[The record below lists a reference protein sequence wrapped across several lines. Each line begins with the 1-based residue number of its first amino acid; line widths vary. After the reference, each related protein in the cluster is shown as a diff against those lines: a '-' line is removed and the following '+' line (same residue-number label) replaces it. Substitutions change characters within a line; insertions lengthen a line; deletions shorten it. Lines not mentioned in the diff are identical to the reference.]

1 MNKRIKDYLVIGFAL
16 FAMFFGAG
24 NLIFPPALGRQT
36 GSGFLISIIGF
47 LITGVG
53 LPLLGIL
60 SCIKSGGNFELM
72 ANKVGKKFSI
82 ITTTALILSIGP
94 MVAIPRTAATT
105 FELSLH
111 PLFPSVKPFII
122 ILIYFIITLAF
133 VLNPTSIVDN
143 IGKFLTPILM
153 IMLSLIIIKGIILPI
168 GPITNTHFNNLFSGS
183 LLQGYQTMDAMAAVI
198 FASIIITSVK
208 NKGYTSSNSIL
219 KTTIYSSIVAVIGL
233 SFIYGGLLYLGSQT
247 TTLFG
252 QDISKTQLITEIAKN
267 ILGSFGTVT
276 LSISVGLACLT
287 TSIGLTATAS
297 EFFTRL
303 SKGKLPYKFNA
314 IAISIISMII
324 ALNGVDKIVSFA
336 SPVLDILYP
345 VIIVIILLNLLGN
358 IIKNNSIV
366 SITVYVTL
374 LFSIISTIHSI
385 NPNIHFTKT
394 IFNFIPLSSLGFIW
408 VIPALIAFVISYFTL
423 NNKVYKD
430 NDFNEELFEEPGI

>member
-24 NLIFPPALGRQT
+24 NLIFPPALGRET

-53 LPLLGIL
+53 LPLIGIL

-82 ITTTALILSIGP
+82 ITTTALILAIGP

-105 FELSLH
+105 FELSFH

-122 ILIYFIITLAF
+122 ILIYFIVTLAF
-133 VLNPTSIVDN
+133 VLNPSSIVDN

-153 IMLSLIIIKGIILPI
+153 LMLSLIIVKGIISPM
-168 GPITNTHFNNLFSGS
+168 GPITNTNFNNLFPGS

-219 KTTIYSSIVAVIGL
+219 KTTVYSSIVAVIGL

-252 QDISKTQLITEIAKN
+252 QDITKTQLITEIAKN
-267 ILGSFGTVT
+267 ILGSFGTIT

-303 SKGKLPYKFNA
+303 SNGKLPYKFNA
-314 IAISIISMII
+314 IAISIISMIL
-324 ALNGVDKIVSFA
+324 ALNGVDKIVAFA

-358 IIKNNSIV
+358 IVKNNNII

-374 LFSIISTIHSI
+374 LFSVLSTINSI
-385 NPNIHFTKT
+385 NPNIYFIKNL
-394 IFNFIPLSSLGFIW
+394 FNLIPLSNLGFMW
-408 VIPALIAFVISYFTL
+408 VIPTLITFIVLYLTL
-423 NNKVYKD
+423 NNKAYSND
-430 NDFNEELFEEPGI
+430 NFGDKLFEESGI